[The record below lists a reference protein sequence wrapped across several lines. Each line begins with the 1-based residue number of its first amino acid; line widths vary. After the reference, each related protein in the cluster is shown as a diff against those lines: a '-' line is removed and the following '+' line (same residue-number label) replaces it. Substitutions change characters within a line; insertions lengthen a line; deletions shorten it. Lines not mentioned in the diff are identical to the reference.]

1 MTIQEYIS
9 KINTLYRT
17 GNAREHSYRGDLQNL
32 IMAIL
37 PDILVTNE
45 PARVNCGAPD
55 YVLTRKDVP
64 VGYIE
69 AKDIGVDLGDKKL
82 KEQFDRYK
90 SGLSNLVFT
99 DYMDF
104 HFYKDGEFT
113 TKIAIARVE
122 NGLIIPQPE
131 NFEQFTQLIK
141 NFAQTISQTIKSPTK
156 LAQMMA
162 GKAKLMADV
171 IEKSLNNDDQQGNR
185 SQIKSQMLSF
195 QQMLIHDIDNK
206 AFADIYAQ
214 TIAYGMFAARYHDP
228 TLPTFSRMEAAELI
242 PKSNPFLRKLFQ
254 DIAGFDLDIRLTW
267 IVDELVNIFLASD
280 VATIMKNFGRSTK
293 QEDPVVHFYETFLG
307 EYNPALRKARG
318 VWYTPQ
324 PVVNFIVRAVDDI
337 LKTEFNLPQGLADTS
352 KIKIKKKAVT
362 QTGTG
367 ANSKIKEVET
377 EIEVHKVQILDP
389 ATGTGTFLAEVVK
402 HIYKKFE
409 GQQGIWSK
417 YVTKD
422 LIPRLNGFELLM
434 ASYAMAHLKMDML
447 LTETGYRP
455 PTPEGG
461 DAQRLKI
468 FLTNSLEEAHPDT
481 QTLFSSWLSDE
492 ADQANA
498 IKRDAPVMVVIG
510 NPPYSGESANKGEWI
525 MNLMEDYKKEPGGKE
540 KLKEQNSKFIND
552 DYVKFMRFG
561 QHFID
566 KNGSGVLAFINPHGF
581 LDNPTFR
588 GMRWNLLKTYDKI
601 YTIDLHGNSKKK
613 ETALDGSVDQNVFD
627 IMQGVSIN
635 LFVKTGKKKVDDLAE
650 VFHFDLYGKRDLKY
664 DFLINNSIKT
674 MEFNDFIPS
683 KNDYVFKKVDQ
694 TLKDEYSK
702 GINPIELFK
711 VNVMG
716 FQTHRDSFAID
727 FDMNNIKNR
736 ATDLR
741 NLDIVNDELYKK
753 YSISDNRDWKLSK
766 ARNEIQL
773 DNNWQNKAIK
783 CGYRP
788 FDNRPCY
795 FSYVMMDY
803 PRKELI
809 QNVLNKEN
817 TLLGIGRQGMAVGD
831 IEWCLTTVSKNPVDA
846 NMFRRGGVNLFP
858 LYLYPE
864 TTAQQSLHDNTER
877 TPNLNPEIVKQIAA
891 GLGLQFVNE
900 SLETLQCNASTTNT
914 KTEPRTTFAPIDLL
928 DYIYA
933 VLHSPTYREKYKEF
947 LKIDFPRVPYPKDEN
962 TFWQLVNLGG
972 ALREIHLLESPVVE
986 KYSTQYPED
995 GDNVV
1000 GKIQYENGKVYINY
1014 TKTPPSGAGGLQYF
1028 DNVPE
1033 VAWNFYIGG
1042 YQPAQKW
1049 LKDRKDRELSYEDI
1063 LHYQKIIVALS
1074 ETDRIMGEIDGI
1086 EI

>member
-1 MTIQEYIS
+1 MTIQQYLA
-9 KINTLYRT
+9 KINTLYIT

-45 PARVNCGAPD
+45 PARVACGAPD
-55 YVLTRKDVP
+55 YVLTRKDIP

-69 AKDIGVDLGDKKL
+69 AKDIAVDLGNKTL

-104 HFYKDGEFT
+104 HFYKDGELT
-113 TKIAIARVE
+113 TKISIAKLE
-122 NGLIIPQPE
+122 NGTIVPQPE
-131 NFEQFTQLIK
+131 NFDQFTQLVK
-141 NFAQTISQTIKSPTK
+141 NFALTVSQSIKSPTK

-171 IEKSLNNDDQQGNR
+171 IEKSLNYDDQEGNR
-185 SQIKSQMLSF
+185 SQLKSQMLSF

-206 AFADIYAQ
+206 SFADIYSQ

-280 VATIMKNFGRSTK
+280 VATIMKNFGKSTK

-337 LKTEFNLPQGLADTS
+337 LKTEFDLPQGLADTS
-352 KIKIKKKAVT
+352 KIKIKKKVIT
-362 QTGTG
+362 QTGKG
-367 ANSKIKEVET
+367 PNSKIKEVEV
-377 EIEVHKVQILDP
+377 EHEVHKVQILDP

-402 HIYKKFE
+402 HIHKKFE

-447 LTETGYRP
+447 LTETGYK
-455 PTPEGG
+455 PT
-461 DAQRLKI
+461 DDQRFRI

-481 QTLFSSWLSDE
+481 ATLFSSWLSDE

-510 NPPYSGESANKGEWI
+510 NPPYAVSSTNKNEWI
-525 MNLMEDYKKEPGGKE
+525 QNLIGDYKKDLNERK
-540 KLKEQNSKFIND
+540 INLDD
-552 DYVKFMRFG
+552 DYIKFTRFG

-566 KNGSGVLAFINPHGF
+566 KNGEGVLAYISNNSFIDGITH
-581 LDNPTFR
+581 R
-588 GMRWNLLKTYDKI
+588 QMRKHLLESFDKI
-601 YTIDLHGNSKKK
+601 YILDLHGNSKKK
-613 ETALDGSVDQNVFD
+613 EVCPDGSADQNVFD

-635 LFVKTGKKKVDDLAE
+635 IFIKTGKKKKEELGE
-650 VFHFDLYGKRDLKY
+650 VFHFDLYGKRDFKYNFLNTNLHELKWKKLSLKKPY
-664 DFLINNSIKT
+664 YFFVPKDFGRQTEYEKGFKIDDL
-674 MEFNDFIPS
+674 M
-683 KNDYVFKKVDQ
+683 KNV
-694 TLKDEYSK
+694 S
-702 GINPIELFK
+702 GIETK
-711 VNVMG
+711 
-716 FQTHRDSFAID
+716 RDHFAID
-727 FDMNNIKNR
+727 IDLSNLTNR
-736 ATDLR
+736 ITDFTESNYTPEERKRKFDLR
-741 NLDIVNDELYKK
+741 DNEWIVEDAVKILRKEP
-753 YSISDNRDWKLSK
+753 DWKQSFVPCLT
-766 ARNEIQL
+766 
-773 DNNWQNKAIK
+773 
-783 CGYRP
+783 RP
-788 FDNRPCY
+788 FDIRWIIYNGTILSRDRGTLMAGMNKNN
-795 FSYVMMDY
+795 FG
-803 PRKELI
+803 L
-809 QNVLNKEN
+809 VL
-817 TLLGIGRQGMAVGD
+817 GRQSKEDFATLITTAVCTHK
-831 IEWCLTTVSKNPVDA
+831 IVTVYDRS
-846 NMFRRGGVNLFP
+846 FIFP
-858 LYLYPE
+858 LYVYLNTNE
-864 TTAQQSLHDNTER
+864 QQIIDGNVIR
-877 TPNLNPEIVKQIAA
+877 NPNLKPEIIKQIADSV
-891 GLGLQFVNE
+891 GLTFTNE
-900 SLETLQCNASTTNT
+900 KEDTQN
-914 KTEPRTTFAPIDLL
+914 TFAPIDLL

-933 VLHSPTYREKYKEF
+933 VLHSPSYRENYKEF
-947 LKIDFPRVPYPKDEN
+947 LKIDFPRVPLPTDADQFWKLVTLGDE
-962 TFWQLVNLGG
+962 
-972 ALREIHLLESPVVE
+972 LRHIHLLESPIVE
-986 KYSTQYPED
+986 RYVTQYPED
-995 GDNVV
+995 GDNIVTKPV
-1000 GKIQYENGKVYINY
+1000 YKNGNVYIND
-1014 TKTPPSGAGGLQYF
+1014 TQYF
-1028 DNVPE
+1028 ANVPE

-1049 LKDRKDRELSYEDI
+1049 LKDRKGRELGYDDI
-1063 LHYQKIIVALS
+1063 LHYQKVIVALS
-1074 ETDRIMGEIDGI
+1074 ETDRLMKEIDKI